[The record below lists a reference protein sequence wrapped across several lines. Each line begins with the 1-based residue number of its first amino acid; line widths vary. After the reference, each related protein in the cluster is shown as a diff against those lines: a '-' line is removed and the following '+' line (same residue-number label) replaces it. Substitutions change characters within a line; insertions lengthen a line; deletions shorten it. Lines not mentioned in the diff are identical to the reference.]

1 MALRTVEPERRA
13 RTASETSKGRRRY
26 ARWGILLAHSNLSP
40 TAMASARSQRV
51 SLAETSKAMS
61 GEQLSRRA
69 RGLQRAR
76 RRRNWRCR
84 WRSKSGTTFTLM
96 WDTFCARAVAKCV
109 AFPGGVARA
118 PAEIV
123 VLPAYLYRE
132 KTVGAAASA
141 RATSKCSPRSRA
153 RRKCPVCPEKIISD
167 LELLRGRVGQEFP
180 ERWLSREHAFSGAD
194 RGYSGELST
203 QFPRKPT
210 REAFPT
216 VPRASFAS
224 RASFW
229 SPVPH
234 RIGIVSP

>member
-1 MALRTVEPERRA
+1 MQFSFQRLEDFVALDAVWIWCRKRVARSLVILLDKTDRPILPQSIALRLSRAPKRSSDTRRARMALRTVEPERRA

-51 SLAETSKAMS
+51 SLAETSKDMS

-84 WRSKSGTTFTLM
+84 WRSKSGKTFTLM

-109 AFPGGVARA
+109 AFPGGDARA

-123 VLPAYLYRE
+123 VLPANSLSGKNGGR
-132 KTVGAAASA
+132 SCICA
-141 RATSKCSPRSRA
+141 RNLEVLT
-153 RRKCPVCPEKIISD
+153 PEPSQKEMSS
-167 LELLRGRVGQEFP
+167 
-180 ERWLSREHAFSGAD
+180 LSRKNN
-194 RGYSGELST
+194 
-203 QFPRKPT
+203 Q
-210 REAFPT
+210 
-216 VPRASFAS
+216 
-224 RASFW
+224 
-229 SPVPH
+229 
-234 RIGIVSP
+234 